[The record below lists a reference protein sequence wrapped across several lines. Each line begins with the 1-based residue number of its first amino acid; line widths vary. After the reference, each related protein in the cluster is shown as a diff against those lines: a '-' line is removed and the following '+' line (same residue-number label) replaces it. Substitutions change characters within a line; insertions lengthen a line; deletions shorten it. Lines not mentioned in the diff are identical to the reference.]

1 LATRIFADKIILL
14 MYFNGFD
21 MENSP
26 SNKWHMVVSDIDILP
41 AGTEDLPALVEAGR
55 QTFHETFHNTISEEN
70 LAQYLDDSFDPNGI
84 LEELSH
90 PESFFYLARVNGEV
104 AGYLKVNTGEA
115 QTEPQDQT
123 ALEVERI
130 YVKKEW
136 HGKSV
141 GQALMDHALEIARDK
156 KATYVWLGV
165 WPKNYRAVRF
175 YQKYGFEVFDT
186 HTFHTGGE
194 YQTDYLMKLPMR
206 G

>member
-1 LATRIFADKIILL
+1 
-14 MYFNGFD
+14 
-21 MENSP
+21 
-26 SNKWHMVVSDIDILP
+26 MVVPDIDILL
-41 AGTEDLPALVEAGR
+41 AGPDDVSALVEAGR
-55 QTFHETFHNTISEEN
+55 QTFYETFHNTISEEN
-70 LAQYLDDSFDPNGI
+70 LLQYLDDSFHPDKI
-84 LEELSH
+84 REELTH
-90 PESFFYLARVNGEV
+90 PESYFYLARINGAV
-104 AGYLKVNTGEA
+104 AGYLKVNTGKA
-115 QTEPQDQT
+115 QTEAQEET

-130 YVKKEW
+130 YVTKEW

-186 HTFHTGGE
+186 HTFHTGRE
-194 YQTDYLMKLPMR
+194 YQTDYLMKLNMS

>member
-1 LATRIFADKIILL
+1 MDC
-14 MYFNGFD
+14 Y
-21 MENSP
+21 
-26 SNKWHMVVSDIDILP
+26 DIDILP
-41 AGTEDLPALVEAGR
+41 AGPDDVPALVEIGR
-55 QTFHETFHNTISEEN
+55 QTFYDTFYNTITEEN
-70 LAQYLDDSFDPNGI
+70 LLQYLDERFHPDRLI
-84 LEELSH
+84 KEMSH
-90 PESFFYLARVNGEV
+90 PESSFYLARINGTV
-104 AGYLKVNTGEA
+104 VGYLKVNTGAA
-115 QTEPQDQT
+115 QTEPQDES

-156 KATYVWLGV
+156 RATYVWLGV

-194 YQTDYLMKLPMR
+194 YQTDYLMKLPMS

>member
-1 LATRIFADKIILL
+1 MILT
-14 MYFNGFD
+14 
-21 MENSP
+21 
-26 SNKWHMVVSDIDILP
+26 DIEIQR
-41 AGTEDLPALVEAGR
+41 AGPRDVAALVEAGR
-55 QTFHETFHNTISEEN
+55 QTFSETFQNTISEEN
-70 LAQYLDDSFDPNGI
+70 LAQYLDDSFHPDRI

-90 PESFFYLARVNGEV
+90 PESLFYLAHINGAV
-104 AGYLKVNTGEA
+104 AGYLKINTGKA
-115 QTEPQDQT
+115 QTEPQDEA

-136 HGKSV
+136 HGKLV

-186 HTFHTGGE
+186 HTFYTGGE
-194 YQTDYLMKLPMR
+194 YQTDYLMKLHMLD
-206 G
+206 